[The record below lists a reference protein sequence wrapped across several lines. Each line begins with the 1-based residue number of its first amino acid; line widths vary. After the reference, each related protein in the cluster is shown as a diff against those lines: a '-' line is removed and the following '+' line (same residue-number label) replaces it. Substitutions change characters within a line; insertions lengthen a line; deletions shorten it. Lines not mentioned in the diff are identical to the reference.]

1 MDDVFGKLP
10 KSRARPLSR
19 RASKAAGPAATALSA
34 SAPDASGRSVAS
46 ARSRRGIAY
55 SVPRRARPSR
65 GPPCPRPWV
74 ARRGRL
80 HYCRGVAPHSVAPA
94 RSSHGVAC
102 SFPRRAHRLRRR
114 RRRRHRRR
122 LAVERQARV
131 AVLALLAHPLV
142 VVSVATTHA
151 GARFL
156 DAADDLALRGRTPRS
171 WPRTSPLVRR
181 RRRSTST
188 KAASRSSCPPEAREG
203 CRAPVARSPAPRAPP
218 AQVIQELLRY
228 AAMQLH
234 VPGMRS
240 RGPLRERTKSI
251 CGMVCGC
258 NDRKHCVAGPD
269 PPRTAG
275 EHHTYLSTQSHT
287 PASTNPDRL
296 KFVQPGEGPCMRLLR
311 SVVLYRSRRARL
323 SARLA

>member
-1 MDDVFGKLP
+1 MGSASRAAPLLP
-10 KSRARPLSR
+10 RRRASQRRAGAEQPRRCVLFSATCASAAASASASAQSSACSRAAGPRCRPGLLARPLVVV
-19 RASKAAGPAATALSA
+19 
-34 SAPDASGRSVAS
+34 SVAT
-46 ARSRRGIAY
+46 SRT
-55 SVPRRARPSR
+55 
-65 GPPCPRPWV
+65 
-74 ARRGRL
+74 L
-80 HYCRGVAPHSVAPA
+80 
-94 RSSHGVAC
+94 
-102 SFPRRAHRLRRR
+102 FPRRAHRLWCRH
-114 RRRRHRRR
+114 RRRHRRR

-275 EHHTYLSTQSHT
+275 LSIIRTCQHKASNQHNPGRLKIRAARIGSTY
-287 PASTNPDRL
+287 ASTPHDGSLPR
-296 KFVQPGEGPCMRLLR
+296 
-311 SVVLYRSRRARL
+311 
-323 SARLA
+323 